1 MERIRLEIVIE
12 LLKVHIIL
20 KSFIIYSN
28 IFIKLSRQ
36 VIIQYNK
43 TFDDYYIFI

>member
-20 KSFIIYSN
+20 KSFIIYE
-28 IFIKLSRQ
+28 FIE
-36 VIIQYNK
+36 
-43 TFDDYYIFI
+43 TFLLNYLDK